1 MTNQIQVY
9 ELEEN
14 EQRKKTLRRV
24 ENQHLRHLRS
34 IHDQYRDQVQ
44 AAENQHDEQVKA
56 IEENGRL
63 SPTKFK
69 LVQEDLRRRE
79 LLNHNKTVRELE
91 KKNMDQETMHAR
103 RIKSLDRV
111 VECQDN
117 QLINQKFK
125 MGEQLRE
132 HAQEV
137 KEMDVKKAKE
147 LKEQKE
153 MQMKEVKEM
162 KEMMKVEHD
171 AKVHKLEEEN
181 KVLKSQ
187 VERFKVDSNETC

>member
-24 ENQHLRHLRS
+24 GNQHLRHLRS
-34 IHDQYRDQVQ
+34 IHDQYRDQVE

-69 LVQEDLRRRE
+69 LVQEEIRRRE

-91 KKNMDQETMHAR
+91 KKNTDQEAMHAR
-103 RIKSLDRV
+103 RIKVLDRV
-111 VECQDN
+111 VKCQDN
-117 QLINQKFK
+117 QLKNQLFE
-125 MGEQLRE
+125 MGEQEKELNELR
-132 HAQEV
+132 QIEV
-137 KEMDVKKAKE
+137 KEAE
-147 LKEQKE
+147 LEQGRKHTHE
-153 MQMKEVKEM
+153 LKEM
-162 KEMMKVEHD
+162 KEMMNVEY
-171 AKVHKLEEEN
+171 KHKLEEDN

-187 VERFKVDSNETC
+187 VERLKVDSNETC